1 MTQSQAVSGRSVP
14 LSDPPTHAGL
24 MHDSG
29 PSSSRCLIYHCA
41 SVSGS
46 VRALRSLACSREDT
60 PPSREGTPPSRED
73 TPPSPLLPSHW
84 LQTQDL
90 LILYE
95 PEAAQWASYL
105 HSVFTDQ
112 LPHDAIRLFDI
123 ATVTAGQL
131 HDPLALARYRCKLL
145 VLTPALVEQVQQDG
159 GGGGRPCRVRR
170 FFLCRVLTPA
180 ASVVVLLCGLEGLAP
195 LLGLVPLQADRCLV
209 VSTEQGPEE
218 YLDAVVRV
226 VWGEAGRRG
235 SRGPAPDGQAGE
247 GTNDAPSVVTTP
259 PRPETGVT
267 GSARDPGPPH
277 GLRVVPLRV
286 PCGVLYCMS
295 LWIKECKCSV
305 KVNVNV
311 RSPGARELLPPP
323 APVRCPGGT
332 ECLSAQGS
340 GEMFVLLRD
349 KAAAAA
355 AAAGGGDVE
364 LEFTHRHGHSVR
376 VRPERWNQH
385 VLLVQPPP
393 DFPSGRVA
401 VTLYCGACA
410 VDTAH
415 VTYYTPLDDIGQ
427 LLTQAADPVDF
438 MCQALRVSSL
448 EELDQK
454 LSSLV
459 TEGLPSGGLQQLGL
473 LCDDTPLEGRGS
485 SWCYCGPQPGALP
498 TLLHLAAQYGLR
510 ALCGLL
516 LQVPGAPQAL
526 ATANRHGQTPGAL
539 ARSHGHAELSRLLR
553 GALIIHC
560 LKGRGGSLS
569 TPLNITWRMG
579 SWIHVDADDLMPAV
593 PFLPIMHQGEGR
605 ADDGVYGRM
614 SAAVSAIPRDDE
626 EDEEEEEDEEDPY
639 TLVGTDDSEFDNTAP
654 PGVVMPMAAPLAHR
668 APASTPRPDTTTSAA
683 AGSSFIAQ
691 VFKNKTY
698 KGNADLSNYPLEG
711 QGHKASLGPPG
722 YDAFVLG
729 SEGLLGAP
737 GSAAGGLDGP
747 LGQLPGRVRRGSLT
761 AERALEMTREWQRLH
776 CTGLDLQQL
785 ERLNRLRANVISC
798 RPDGDRENIYDTL
811 NAVQPTKLASA
822 GHKDSQPGEFYSQP
836 HKGPHSNPVWRAEKR

>member
-1 MTQSQAVSGRSVP
+1 MTQSA
-14 LSDPPTHAGL
+14 
-24 MHDSG
+24 
-29 PSSSRCLIYHCA
+29 
-41 SVSGS
+41 
-46 VRALRSLACSREDT
+46 
-60 PPSREGTPPSRED
+60 
-73 TPPSPLLPSHW
+73 
-84 LQTQDL
+84 QDL

-267 GSARDPGPPH
+267 GSPRDPGPPH

-286 PCGVLYCMS
+286 PCG
-295 LWIKECKCSV
+295 
-305 KVNVNV
+305 
-311 RSPGARELLPPP
+311 
-323 APVRCPGGT
+323 
-332 ECLSAQGS
+332 GS

-349 KAAAAA
+349 KAAAAAAA

-401 VTLYCGACA
+401 VTLYCGVCA

-415 VTYYTPLDDIGQ
+415 VMYYTPLDDIGQ

-473 LCDDTPLEGRGS
+473 LCDDTPLEG
-485 SWCYCGPQPGALP
+485 GPQPGALP

-539 ARSHGHAELSRLLR
+539 ARSHGHTELSRLLR
-553 GALIIHC
+553 GAL
-560 LKGRGGSLS
+560 
-569 TPLNITWRMG
+569 
-579 SWIHVDADDLMPAV
+579 
-593 PFLPIMHQGEGR
+593 GEGR

-614 SAAVSAIPRDDE
+614 SAAVSAIPCDDE

-639 TLVGTDDSEFDNTAP
+639 TLVGTDDSGFDNTAP

-711 QGHKASLGPPG
+711 Q
-722 YDAFVLG
+722 
-729 SEGLLGAP
+729 
-737 GSAAGGLDGP
+737 
-747 LGQLPGRVRRGSLT
+747 
-761 AERALEMTREWQRLH
+761 
-776 CTGLDLQQL
+776 
-785 ERLNRLRANVISC
+785 
-798 RPDGDRENIYDTL
+798 
-811 NAVQPTKLASA
+811 
-822 GHKDSQPGEFYSQP
+822 
-836 HKGPHSNPVWRAEKR
+836 

>member
-1 MTQSQAVSGRSVP
+1 MA
-14 LSDPPTHAGL
+14 PTERTYPQCIFESAPCEL
-24 MHDSG
+24 NEIRRR
-29 PSSSRCLIYHCA
+29 PS
-41 SVSGS
+41 
-46 VRALRSLACSREDT
+46 
-60 PPSREGTPPSRED
+60 
-73 TPPSPLLPSHW
+73 
-84 LQTQDL
+84 QDL

-159 GGGGRPCRVRR
+159 GCGGGGRPCRVRR

-235 SRGPAPDGQAGE
+235 SRGPAPDGQAGA
-247 GTNDAPSVVTTP
+247 GTNDAPSESTSMQTVAGHLGVIPEPFSDVTHASLALLSEDKTCTTRGIDTFLSRRFSAVVTTP

-267 GSARDPGPPH
+267 GSPRDPGPPH

-286 PCGVLYCMS
+286 PCG
-295 LWIKECKCSV
+295 
-305 KVNVNV
+305 
-311 RSPGARELLPPP
+311 
-323 APVRCPGGT
+323 
-332 ECLSAQGS
+332 GS

-355 AAAGGGDVE
+355 ADGGDVE

-459 TEGLPSGGLQQLGL
+459 MEGLPSGGLQELGL
-473 LCDDTPLEGRGS
+473 LCDDTPLEG
-485 SWCYCGPQPGALP
+485 GPRPGVLP
-498 TLLHLAAQYGLR
+498 TLLHFAAQYGLR

-526 ATANRHGQTPGAL
+526 ATANRHRLTPGAL
-539 ARSHGHAELSRLLR
+539 ARSHGHAELCRLLR
-553 GALIIHC
+553 GAL
-560 LKGRGGSLS
+560 RGTQS
-569 TPLNITWRMG
+569 T
-579 SWIHVDADDLMPAV
+579 
-593 PFLPIMHQGEGR
+593 
-605 ADDGVYGRM
+605 
-614 SAAVSAIPRDDE
+614 
-626 EDEEEEEDEEDPY
+626 
-639 TLVGTDDSEFDNTAP
+639 
-654 PGVVMPMAAPLAHR
+654 
-668 APASTPRPDTTTSAA
+668 
-683 AGSSFIAQ
+683 
-691 VFKNKTY
+691 
-698 KGNADLSNYPLEG
+698 
-711 QGHKASLGPPG
+711 
-722 YDAFVLG
+722 
-729 SEGLLGAP
+729 
-737 GSAAGGLDGP
+737 
-747 LGQLPGRVRRGSLT
+747 
-761 AERALEMTREWQRLH
+761 
-776 CTGLDLQQL
+776 C
-785 ERLNRLRANVISC
+785 
-798 RPDGDRENIYDTL
+798 
-811 NAVQPTKLASA
+811 
-822 GHKDSQPGEFYSQP
+822 
-836 HKGPHSNPVWRAEKR
+836 